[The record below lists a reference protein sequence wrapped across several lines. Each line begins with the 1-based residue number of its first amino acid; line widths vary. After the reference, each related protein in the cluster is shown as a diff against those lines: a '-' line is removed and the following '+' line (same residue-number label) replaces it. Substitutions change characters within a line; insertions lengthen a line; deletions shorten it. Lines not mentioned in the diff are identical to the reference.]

1 MSTRS
6 NIGIKRKNGNIEVVY
21 CHCDGYLSYNGK
33 MLLDN
38 YQNLDKVNSLIN
50 LGDMSYL
57 KEDIES
63 TFFYGRDREEGSTDK
78 RVYNNLEDYLQNVDS
93 LFIEYIYLFD
103 ETKNKWEYTESYLDN
118 ASQKYCY
125 ADFKELTMQD
135 IEMES

>member
-21 CHCDGYLSYNGK
+21 CHSDGYLSYNGK

-38 YQNLDKVNSLIN
+38 YQNLDKVNNLIE

-63 TFFYGRDREEGSTDK
+63 TFFYGRDREEENTDK
-78 RVYNNLEDYLQNVDS
+78 RIYDNLKDYLNKVDS

-103 ETKNKWEYTESYLDN
+103 EAKNKWEYTKSYFDN
-118 ASQKYCY
+118 AKEEFYYSS
-125 ADFKELTMQD
+125 FKELTMQD
-135 IEMES
+135 IKMES

>member
-21 CHCDGYLSYNGK
+21 CHSDGYLSYNGK

-38 YQNLDKVNSLIN
+38 YQNLDKVNSLID

-63 TFFYGRDREEGSTDK
+63 TFFYGRDREEENVDK
-78 RVYNNLEDYLQNVDS
+78 IVYNNLEDYLNKVDS

-103 ETKNKWEYTESYLDN
+103 EAKNKWEYAKSYFN
-118 ASQKYCY
+118 KKKEEFYYSS
-125 ADFKELTMQD
+125 FKELTMQD
-135 IEMES
+135 IKMES

>member
-6 NIGIKRKNGNIEVVY
+6 NIGIKRKNGNVEVVY
-21 CHCDGYLSYNGK
+21 CHNDGYLSYNGK

-38 YQNLDKVNSLIN
+38 YQNLDKVNSLID

-63 TFFYGRDREEGSTDK
+63 TFFYGRDREEENTDK
-78 RVYNNLEDYLQNVDS
+78 RIYDNLKDYLNKVDS

-103 ETKNKWEYTESYLDN
+103 EAKNKWEYTKSYLNN
-118 ASQKYCY
+118 AKEEFYYSS
-125 ADFKELTMQD
+125 FKELTKQD

>member
-6 NIGIKRKNGNIEVVY
+6 NIGIKRKNGNVEVVY
-21 CHCDGYLSYNGK
+21 CHNDGYLSYNGK

-38 YQNLDKVNSLIN
+38 YQEIDKVNSLIN

-63 TFFYGRDREEGSTDK
+63 TFFYGRDREEENTDK
-78 RVYNNLEDYLQNVDS
+78 CIYDNLKDYLNKVDS

-103 ETKNKWEYTESYLDN
+103 EAKNKWEYTKSYFDN
-118 ASQKYCY
+118 AKEEFYYSS
-125 ADFKELTMQD
+125 FKELTKQD

>member
-21 CHCDGYLSYNGK
+21 CHSDGYLSYNGK

-63 TFFYGRDREEGSTDK
+63 TFFYGRDREEEDTDK
-78 RVYNNLEDYLQNVDS
+78 CVYNNLEDYLQNVDL

-103 ETKNKWEYTESYLDN
+103 EVKNKWEYTESYFDK
-118 ASQKYCY
+118 AKEEFCCSS
-125 ADFKELTMQD
+125 FKELTIQD